1 MVKSEKFPDFSWK
14 CETET
19 RVVEI
24 VQGEARRVLAQRA
37 LNFLSANSQD
47 TAMGLGW
54 FGFGVGLKLRAVS
67 QVWAINIHEL
77 R

>member
-1 MVKSEKFPDFSWK
+1 MKEM
-14 CETET
+14 ET

-54 FGFGVGLKLRAVS
+54 LGFGVGWKLRAVNS
-67 QVWAINIHEL
+67 GLSTYMSYVSN
-77 R
+77 RYY